1 MKLKFKIPII
11 CAVAA
16 LALSFILGLI
26 SGVRFSSILIRS
38 FIISLISGGFVLGAQ
53 ILLEHFVPDLFQPL
67 VVQETEKQKS
77 GKNLNISIDEPIEV
91 SYSDDEERLNE
102 GEPVS
107 KYDMLQET
115 SGAEEDKDFDD
126 FDLEQS
132 EIIDDEPGSQS
143 GLSDKDD
150 VAPIDEDFPD
160 VNTKKEEKEPVK
172 ELEELPDLQAF
183 IPEDELNQDND
194 QMGFTERGTGAF
206 DVSTDIAGSGMD
218 TNTMVSA
225 IRTVLKRD
233 S

>member
-77 GKNLNISIDEPIEV
+77 GKNLNISLDEPIEV

-102 GEPVS
+102 GEPSS
-107 KYDMLQET
+107 KHDMLQET
-115 SGAEEDKDFDD
+115 SGAEEDKDFD
-126 FDLEQS
+126 LEQS
-132 EIIDDEPGSQS
+132 EIIDDEPGTQS

-150 VAPIDEDFPD
+150 VPIDEDFPD
-160 VNTKKEEKEPVK
+160 VNTKAV
-172 ELEELPDLQAF
+172 
-183 IPEDELNQDND
+183 
-194 QMGFTERGTGAF
+194 
-206 DVSTDIAGSGMD
+206 
-218 TNTMVSA
+218 NT
-225 IRTVLKRD
+225 
-233 S
+233 

>member
-194 QMGFTERGTGAF
+194 QMDFTERGTGAF

>member
-91 SYSDDEERLNE
+91 SYSDDEGMLNE
-102 GEPVS
+102 GEPIS
-107 KYDMLQET
+107 NYDMLQET
-115 SGAEEDKDFDD
+115 SGAEDKD

-132 EIIDDEPGSQS
+132 EIIDDEPGTQS

-150 VAPIDEDFPD
+150 VPIDEDFPD
-160 VNTKKEEKEPVK
+160 VNTKAVNTKKEEKEPVK

-194 QMGFTERGTGAF
+194 QMDFTERGTGAF